1 MESADQYITLQC
13 SPLALVM
20 QVMAPKGTTV
30 TGKKPAPAWWE
41 YAVLDL
47 WLAED
52 RPEYRSVAL
61 GGFHQRAKDMIEEA
75 YSDLLPFEVPTHN
88 IS

>member
-1 MESADQYITLQC
+1 
-13 SPLALVM
+13 
-20 QVMAPKGTTV
+20 MAPKGTTV

-52 RPEYRSVAL
+52 RPISYQNVAA
-61 GGFHQRAKDMIEEA
+61 GVFHRRAKDMIEAA
-75 YSDLLPFEVPTHN
+75 YGDLLPFEVPTHN
-88 IS
+88 ISCLR